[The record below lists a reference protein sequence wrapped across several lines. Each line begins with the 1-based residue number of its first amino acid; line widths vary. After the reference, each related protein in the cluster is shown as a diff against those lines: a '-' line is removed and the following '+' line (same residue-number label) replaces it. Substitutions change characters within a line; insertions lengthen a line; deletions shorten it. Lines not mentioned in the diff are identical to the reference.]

1 MTGALLMFADSAI
14 MTTVT
19 VAAQHRADL
28 HKLTTQAFTAC
39 FGFCTCTLTQ
49 FFNPSTGTKQIERK
63 VNLDCLYLITRKHT
77 YLLEP
82 SFPNFGVSHIQF
94 TKQQLIQH
102 CLCF

>member
-14 MTTVT
+14 MTTAT

-49 FFNPSTGTKQIERK
+49 FFNPFNRDKA
-63 VNLDCLYLITRKHT
+63 N
-77 YLLEP
+77 
-82 SFPNFGVSHIQF
+82 
-94 TKQQLIQH
+94 
-102 CLCF
+102 